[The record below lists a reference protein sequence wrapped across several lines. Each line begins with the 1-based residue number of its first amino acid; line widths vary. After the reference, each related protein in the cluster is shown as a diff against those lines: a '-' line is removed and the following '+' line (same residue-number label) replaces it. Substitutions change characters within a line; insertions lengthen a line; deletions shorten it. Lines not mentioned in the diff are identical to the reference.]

1 MCVLGTWRDGYQ
13 SLPACCVFRKKFF
26 RAESCAEEILFLC
39 MEFILLFA
47 NKKRAILAYHPECL
61 HNGIILIVYILQI
74 CCYKNNK
81 IYSFKFAYFLFFLY
95 LCSQIV
101 HWNPDNTT
109 WQLESSSWVVL
120 CIAYKSIFEILI
132 KQLIGVHDEAVHG
145 CVLHIKVSLKS
156 W

>member
-1 MCVLGTWRDGYQ
+1 MYINRFPLV
-13 SLPACCVFRKKFF
+13 VFFRKKFSC
-26 RAESCAEEILFLC
+26 AESCAEDFLVLC

-47 NKKRAILAYHPECL
+47 NKKRAILAYHPKCL

-81 IYSFKFAYFLFFLY
+81 IYSYKFAYFLFFLY
-95 LCSQIV
+95 FCSQIV

-109 WQLESSSWVVL
+109 QFVVGLTTITL

-132 KQLIGVHDEAVHG
+132 TQH
-145 CVLHIKVSLKS
+145 SR
-156 W
+156 